1 MILMKGYTGRILKV
15 DLTTEKSHVRTFDEK
30 HARKYLGGQ
39 GFAVEIVYHAVPK
52 GADALGPENVL
63 AMAGGVFDGFP
74 VPTGGKVAWA
84 AKSPATGTL
93 AESIMGGSIGPELK
107 HAGFDALEIVG
118 RADSPAYIF
127 IEDDRVEVNDAS
139 DLWGKDTRE
148 VPEILKKRHGW
159 DVKVACIGVAGEKL
173 SRIACIDCDDRQAGR
188 AGLGAVMGSKNLKAV
203 VVRGTHDLVPAD
215 PKKLLEIALRY
226 QKIYE
231 AAPSFIEDTKYGT
244 GEFLGWVNKEKGVF
258 PTRNWQEGVFK
269 EREKIDPYYWA
280 PRYVTKNKACFSCTK
295 PCGKLFEVKSGRFA
309 GVAIDGIEYETLYS
323 LGGAC
328 GNADVESVA
337 RANEICDLLG
347 MDTISAG
354 VTIGF
359 AMELM
364 QRGIITEKEVG
375 LKLTFDNSPDA
386 VPKMLQM
393 MGNRQGFG
401 DVLADGVKVAAKRIG
416 KGSERY
422 AVHTKGMEPPA
433 YDVRGMK
440 GHGLSFMTSTRG
452 ACHLRAGFYAP
463 ELVGKFWRW
472 EGIDRFSA
480 VGKGPMVA
488 TMENFMCVY
497 DSVGLCKFSRGFFL
511 IAKLPEVIEAITG
524 LKFTEDELLRTGE
537 RIHNMKGAFNA
548 REGVTRKDW
557 LLPPRVLEDSIPDGP
572 SKGSKISVEEM
583 NMMLDDYMK
592 ARGWTMDGV
601 PTPEKLKELEI
612 A

>member
-1 MILMKGYTGRILKV
+1 MKGYTGRILKV
-15 DLTTEKSHVRTFDEK
+15 DLTSEKSHARTFDEK

-39 GFAVEIVYHAVPK
+39 GFAVEIVFHGVPK
-52 GADALGPENVL
+52 GADPLGPENVL
-63 AMAGGVFDGFP
+63 AMAGGLFDGFP

-84 AKSPATGTL
+84 AKSPATNTL
-93 AESIMGGSIGPELK
+93 AESIMGGSIGMELR
-107 HAGFDALEIVG
+107 HAGYDALEITG
-118 RADSPAYIF
+118 KASSPSYVF
-127 IEDDRVEVNDAS
+127 IDDDKVEVNDAT

-148 VPEILKKRHGW
+148 VPELLKKRHGW

-173 SRIACIDCDDRQAGR
+173 SKIACIDCDDRQAGR

-203 VVRGTHDLVPAD
+203 VIRGTRDLIPAD
-215 PKKLLEIALRY
+215 PKKLLEIAYRY

-258 PTRNWQEGVFK
+258 PTRNWQESVFK
-269 EREKIDPYYWA
+269 EREQIDPYWWA
-280 PRYVTKNKACFSCTK
+280 PKYVTKNKACFSCTK
-295 PCGKLFEVKSGRFA
+295 PCGKLFEVKSGKFA
-309 GVAIDGIEYETLYS
+309 GTSIDGIEYETLYS
-323 LGGAC
+323 LGGQC

-337 RANEICDLLG
+337 RANELCDLLG

-354 VTIGF
+354 VTVGF

-364 QRGIITEKEVG
+364 QRGIVTEKEVG
-375 LKLTFDNSPDA
+375 FKLTFDNAPDA
-386 VPKMLQM
+386 VPKMIDM
-393 MGNRQGFG
+393 MGNRNGFG
-401 DVLADGVKVAAKRIG
+401 DVLADGVKVAAQRIG

-422 AVHTKGMEPPA
+422 ALHTKGMEPPA

-524 LKFTEDELLRTGE
+524 MRYTEDELLKIGE
-537 RIHNMKGAFNA
+537 RVHNMKGSFNA

-557 LLPPRVLEDSIPDGP
+557 LLPQRILEDPIVDGP
-572 SKGSKISVEEM
+572 SKGHKISVEEM

-592 ARGWTMDGV
+592 ARGWTSDGV
-601 PTPEKLKELEI
+601 PTPQKLNELEI

>member
-1 MILMKGYTGRILKV
+1 MKGYTGKILKV
-15 DLTTEKSHVRTFDEK
+15 DLTTGKSSERTFDEK
-30 HARKYLGGQ
+30 YARKYLGGQ
-39 GFAVEIVYHAVPK
+39 GFAVQIVSHGTPE
-52 GADALGPENVL
+52 GADPFGADNVF
-63 AMAGGVFDGFP
+63 AIAGGVFDGFP
-74 VPTGGKVAWA
+74 VGTGGKVAFA
-84 AKSPATGTL
+84 AKSPATGGL

-107 HAGFDALEIVG
+107 HAGYDALEVVG
-118 RADSPAYIF
+118 KSDEPVYLW
-127 IEDDRVEVNDAS
+127 IEDEKVEINEAR

-173 SRIACIDCDDRQAGR
+173 SRMASVDCDDRQSGR
-188 AGLGAVMGSKNLKAV
+188 GGLGAVMGSKMLKAIA
-203 VVRGTHDLVPAD
+203 VRGTKDLVPAD
-215 PKKLLEIALRY
+215 PDKLLQLALQY
-226 QKIYE
+226 QKVYE
-231 AAPSFIEDTKYGT
+231 AAPSFVEDTKYGT
-244 GEFLGWVNKEKGVF
+244 GEFLGWVNKERGVF
-258 PTRNWQEGVFK
+258 PTRNWQEGVFN

-280 PRYVTKNKACFSCTK
+280 PKYVSKNKACFACTK
-295 PCGKLFEVKSGRFA
+295 PCGKLFEVRSGKFA

-337 RANEICDLLG
+337 RANELCDLLG
-347 MDTISAG
+347 LDTISCG

-359 AMELM
+359 AMELY
-364 QRGIITEKEVG
+364 QRGIITKDQVG
-375 LKLTFDNSPDA
+375 VDLSWTNASDA
-386 VPKMLQM
+386 VPKMVEM
-393 MGNRQGFG
+393 IGNRKGFG
-401 DVLADGVKVAAKRIG
+401 DVLADGVKVAAKKIG

-422 AVHTKGMEPPA
+422 AIHTKGMEPPA

-440 GHGLSFMTSTRG
+440 GHGLAYMTSTRG

-463 ELVGKFWRW
+463 ELVGKFWKW

-497 DSVGLCKFSRGFFL
+497 DSVGLCKFSRGFYL

-524 LKFTEDELLRTGE
+524 LKFTEEELLKIGE
-537 RIHNMKGAFNA
+537 RIHNMKGAFNY
-548 REGVTRKDW
+548 REGITRKDW
-557 LLPPRVLEDSIPDGP
+557 LLPPRILEDPIPEGV
-572 SKGSKISVEEM
+572 SKGSKISIEEM

-592 ARGWTMDGV
+592 ARGWTSDGE
-601 PTPEKLKELEI
+601 PAPEKLKELDL

>member
-1 MILMKGYTGRILKV
+1 MKGYTGRILKV
-15 DLTTEKSHVRTFDEK
+15 DLGTGKSSTRTFDEK
-30 HARKYLGGQ
+30 YVRKYLGGQ
-39 GFAVEIVYHAVPK
+39 GFVVEIVYHAVPK
-52 GADALGPENVL
+52 GADPLGPQNVL

-74 VPTGGKVAWA
+74 VGTGGKVAWA

-93 AESIMGGSIGPELK
+93 AESIMGGSIGPELR
-107 HAGFDALEIVG
+107 HAGYDALEIVG
-118 RADSPAYIF
+118 KADKPSYIY
-127 IEDDRVEVNDAS
+127 IEDDKVEINEAT
-139 DLWGKDTRE
+139 DLWGKDTRV
-148 VPEILKKRHGW
+148 VPETLKKRHGW

-173 SRIACIDCDDRQAGR
+173 SKIACIDCDDRQAGR

-203 VVRGTHDLVPAD
+203 VIRGTRDLEPAE

-258 PTRNWQEGVFK
+258 PTRNWQEGYFK
-269 EREKIDPYYWA
+269 EREGIDPYSWA
-280 PRYVTKNKACFSCTK
+280 PKYVTKNKACFACTK
-295 PCGKLFEVKSGRFA
+295 PCGKLFEVKSGKFA

-328 GNADVESVA
+328 GNSDVESVA
-337 RANEICDLLG
+337 KANELCDLLG

-354 VTIGF
+354 VTVGF

-375 LKLTFDNSPDA
+375 FKLTWDNASDA
-386 VPKMLQM
+386 VPWMIEM
-393 MGNRQGFG
+393 MGNRKGFG
-401 DVLADGVKVAAKRIG
+401 DILADGVKVAAKKIG
-416 KGSERY
+416 KGAERY

-440 GHGLSFMTSTRG
+440 GHGLAYMTSTRG

-463 ELVGKFWRW
+463 ELVGKFWKW
-472 EGIDRFSA
+472 ESIDRFST
-480 VGKGPMVA
+480 VNKGFMVSQ
-488 TMENFMCVY
+488 TENFMCVY

-524 LKFTEDELLRTGE
+524 LRFTEEELLKIGE
-537 RIHNMKGAFNA
+537 RIHNMKGNFNA

-557 LLPPRVLEDSIPDGP
+557 LLPPRILEDPIPDGP
-572 SKGSKISVEEM
+572 SKGSKISADEM
-583 NMMLDDYMK
+583 NLMLDDYMK
-592 ARGWTMDGV
+592 ARGWTKDGV
-601 PTPEKLKELEI
+601 PTPEKLKELDI
-612 A
+612 S

>member
-1 MILMKGYTGRILKV
+1 MKGYCGKILKV
-15 DLTTEKSHVRTFDEK
+15 DLSTEKSHARTFDEK

-39 GFAVEIVYHAVPK
+39 GFAVEIVFHGVPK
-52 GADALGPENVL
+52 GADPLGPDNVL
-63 AMAGGVFDGFP
+63 AMAGGLFDGFP
-74 VPTGGKVAWA
+74 VPTGGKVAFA
-84 AKSPATGTL
+84 AKSPATDTL

-107 HAGFDALEIVG
+107 HAGYDALEITG
-118 RADSPAYIF
+118 KANSPVYIF
-127 IEDDRVEVNDAS
+127 IEDDKVEINDAA
-139 DLWGKDTRE
+139 DLWGKDTR
-148 VPEILKKRHGW
+148 VTPETLKKRHGW

-173 SRIACIDCDDRQAGR
+173 SKIACIDCDDRQAGR
-188 AGLGAVMGSKNLKAV
+188 AGLGAVMGSKNLKAIV
-203 VVRGTHDLVPAD
+203 IRGTKDLLPAE

-258 PTRNWQEGVFK
+258 PTRNWQESVFK

-280 PRYVTKNKACFSCTK
+280 PKYVAKNKACFSCTK
-295 PCGKLFEVKSGRFA
+295 PCGKLFEVKSGKFA

-323 LGGAC
+323 LGGQC

-337 RANEICDLLG
+337 RANELCDLLG

-354 VTIGF
+354 VTVGF

-364 QRGIITEKEVG
+364 QRGIISEKEVG
-375 LKLTFDNSPDA
+375 FKLTFDNASDA
-386 VPKMLQM
+386 VPRMIEM
-393 MGNRQGFG
+393 MGNRTGFG
-401 DVLADGVKVAAKRIG
+401 DVLADGVKVAAKKIG

-422 AVHTKGMEPPA
+422 AIHTKGLEPPA

-440 GHGLSFMTSTRG
+440 GHGLAYMTSTRG

-463 ELVGKFWRW
+463 ELVGKFWKW
-472 EGIDRFSA
+472 EGIDRFSP
-480 VGKGPMVA
+480 VNKGFMVSQ
-488 TMENFMCVY
+488 TENFMCVY

-524 LKFTEDELLRTGE
+524 MKYTEDELLKIGE

-557 LLPPRVLEDSIPDGP
+557 LLPPRILEEPIVDGP

-592 ARGWTMDGV
+592 ARGWTTDGT
-601 PTPEKLKELEI
+601 PTPGKLAELGIE
-612 A
+612 

>member
-1 MILMKGYTGRILKV
+1 MKGYMGKILKI
-15 DLTTEKSHVRTFDEK
+15 DLTTGKTSTRTFDEK
-30 HARKYLGGQ
+30 YVRKYLGGQ
-39 GFAVEIVYHAVPK
+39 GFVVEIVYHGMPK
-52 GADALGPENVL
+52 GADPLGPQNVL

-74 VPTGGKVAWA
+74 VGTGGKVAWA

-93 AESIMGGSIGPELK
+93 AESIMGGSIGPELR
-107 HAGFDALEIVG
+107 HAGYDALEVVG
-118 RADSPAYIF
+118 KADKPSYIY
-127 IEDDRVEVNDAS
+127 IEDDKVEINEAA
-139 DLWGKDTRE
+139 DLWGKDTRV
-148 VPEILKKRHGW
+148 VPETLKKRHGW

-173 SRIACIDCDDRQAGR
+173 SKIACIDCDDRQAGR

-203 VVRGTHDLVPAD
+203 VIRGTRDLEPAE

-258 PTRNWQEGVFK
+258 PTRNWQEGYFK
-269 EREKIDPYYWA
+269 EREGIDPYSWA
-280 PRYVTKNKACFSCTK
+280 PKYVTKNKACFACTK
-295 PCGKLFEVKSGRFA
+295 PCGKLFEVKSGKFA

-328 GNADVESVA
+328 GNSDVESVA
-337 RANEICDLLG
+337 KANELCDLLG

-354 VTIGF
+354 VTVGF

-375 LKLTFDNSPDA
+375 FRLTWDNASDA
-386 VPKMLQM
+386 VPWMIEM
-393 MGNRQGFG
+393 MGNRKGFG
-401 DVLADGVKVAAKRIG
+401 DILADGVKVAAKKIG
-416 KGSERY
+416 KGAERY
-422 AVHTKGMEPPA
+422 AIHTKGMEPPA

-440 GHGLSFMTSTRG
+440 GHGLAYMTSTRG

-463 ELVGKFWRW
+463 ELVGKFWKW
-472 EGIDRFSA
+472 EGIDRFST
-480 VGKGPMVA
+480 VNKGFMVSQ
-488 TMENFMCVY
+488 TENFMCVY

-524 LKFTEDELLRTGE
+524 LKFTEEELLKIGE
-537 RIHNMKGAFNA
+537 RTHNMKGNFNA

-557 LLPPRVLEDSIPDGP
+557 LLPPRILEDPIPDGP
-572 SKGSKISVEEM
+572 SKGSKISVDEM
-583 NMMLDDYMK
+583 NLMLDDYMK
-592 ARGWTMDGV
+592 ARGWTKDGV
-601 PTPEKLKELEI
+601 PTPEKLKELDI
-612 A
+612 S

>member
-1 MILMKGYTGRILKV
+1 MKGYMGKILKI
-15 DLTTEKSHVRTFDEK
+15 DLTTGKTSTRTFDEK
-30 HARKYLGGQ
+30 YVRKYLGGQ
-39 GFAVEIVYHAVPK
+39 GFVVEIVYHGMPK
-52 GADALGPENVL
+52 GADPLGPQNVL

-74 VPTGGKVAWA
+74 VGTGGKVAWA

-93 AESIMGGSIGPELK
+93 AESIMGGSIGPELR
-107 HAGFDALEIVG
+107 HAGYDALEIVG
-118 RADSPAYIF
+118 KADKPSYIY
-127 IEDDRVEVNDAS
+127 IEDDRVDINEAA
-139 DLWGKDTRE
+139 DLWGKDTRV
-148 VPEILKKRHGW
+148 VPETLKKRHGW

-173 SRIACIDCDDRQAGR
+173 SKIACIDCDDRQAGR

-203 VVRGTHDLVPAD
+203 VIRGTRDLEPAE

-258 PTRNWQEGVFK
+258 PTRNWQEGYFK
-269 EREKIDPYYWA
+269 EREGIDPYSWA
-280 PRYVTKNKACFSCTK
+280 PKYVTKNKACFACTK
-295 PCGKLFEVKSGRFA
+295 PCGKLFEVKSGKFA

-328 GNADVESVA
+328 GNSDVESVA
-337 RANEICDLLG
+337 KANELCDMLG

-354 VTIGF
+354 VTVGF

-375 LKLTFDNSPDA
+375 FKLTWDNASDA
-386 VPKMLQM
+386 VPWMIEM
-393 MGNRQGFG
+393 MGNRKGFG
-401 DVLADGVKVAAKRIG
+401 DILADGVKVAAKKIG
-416 KGSERY
+416 KGAERY

-440 GHGLSFMTSTRG
+440 GHGLAYMTSTRG

-463 ELVGKFWRW
+463 ELVGKFWKW
-472 EGIDRFSA
+472 EGIDRFST
-480 VGKGPMVA
+480 VNKGFMVSQ
-488 TMENFMCVY
+488 TENFMCVY

-524 LKFTEDELLRTGE
+524 LKFTEEDLLKIGE
-537 RIHNMKGAFNA
+537 RIHNMKGNFNA

-557 LLPPRVLEDSIPDGP
+557 LLPPRILEDPIPDGP
-572 SKGSKISVEEM
+572 SKGSKISVDEM
-583 NMMLDDYMK
+583 NLMLDDYMK
-592 ARGWTMDGV
+592 ARGWTKDGV
-601 PTPEKLKELEI
+601 PTPEKLKELDI
-612 A
+612 S

>member
-1 MILMKGYTGRILKV
+1 MKGYMGKILKI
-15 DLTTEKSHVRTFDEK
+15 DLTTGKTHSRTFDEQY
-30 HARKYLGGQ
+30 ARKYLGGQ
-39 GFAVEIVYHAVPK
+39 GFVVEIVYHAMPK
-52 GADALGPENVL
+52 GADPLGPQNVL

-74 VPTGGKVAWA
+74 VGTGGKVAWA

-107 HAGFDALEIVG
+107 HAGYDALEIVG
-118 RADSPAYIF
+118 KADKPSYIY
-127 IEDDRVEVNDAS
+127 IEDDKVEINEAA
-139 DLWGKDTRE
+139 DLWGKDTRV
-148 VPEILKKRHGW
+148 VPEMLKKRHGW

-173 SRIACIDCDDRQAGR
+173 SKIASIDCDDRQAGR

-203 VVRGTHDLVPAD
+203 VIRGTKDLEPAE

-258 PTRNWQEGVFK
+258 PTRNWQEGYFK
-269 EREKIDPYYWA
+269 EREGIDPYSWA
-280 PRYVTKNKACFSCTK
+280 PKYVTKNKACFACTK
-295 PCGKLFEVKSGRFA
+295 PCGKLFEVKSGKFA

-328 GNADVESVA
+328 GNSDVESVA
-337 RANEICDLLG
+337 RANELCDLLG

-354 VTIGF
+354 VTVGF

-375 LKLTFDNSPDA
+375 FKLTWDNASDA
-386 VPKMLQM
+386 VPRMIEM
-393 MGNRQGFG
+393 MGNRRGFG
-401 DVLADGVKVAAKRIG
+401 DILADGVRVAAKKIG

-422 AVHTKGMEPPA
+422 AIHTKGMEPPA

-440 GHGLSFMTSTRG
+440 GHGLAYMTSTRG

-463 ELVGKFWRW
+463 ELVGKFWKW
-472 EGIDRFSA
+472 EGIDRFST
-480 VGKGPMVA
+480 VNKGFMVSQ
-488 TMENFMCVY
+488 TENFMCVY
-497 DSVGLCKFSRGFFL
+497 DSIGLCKFSRGFFL

-524 LKFTEDELLRTGE
+524 LKFTEDDLLKIGE
-537 RIHNMKGAFNA
+537 RIHNMKGDFNA

-557 LLPPRVLEDSIPDGP
+557 LLPTRILEDPIPDGP
-572 SKGSKISVEEM
+572 SKGSKISVDEM
-583 NMMLDDYMK
+583 NLMLDDYMK
-592 ARGWTMDGV
+592 ARGWTKDGV
-601 PTPEKLKELEI
+601 PTPEKLKELDI
-612 A
+612 S

>member
-1 MILMKGYTGRILKV
+1 MKGYCGKILKV
-15 DLTTEKSHVRTFDEK
+15 DLSTGKSHARPIDEK

-39 GFAVEIVYHAVPK
+39 GFAVEIVYHGVPK
-52 GADALGPENVL
+52 GADPLGPDNVL
-63 AMAGGVFDGFP
+63 AMAGGLFDGFP
-74 VPTGGKVAWA
+74 VPTGGKVAFA
-84 AKSPATGTL
+84 AKSPATNTL

-107 HAGFDALEIVG
+107 HAGYDALEITGKSDAPV
-118 RADSPAYIF
+118 YLL
-127 IEDDRVEVNDAS
+127 IEDDKVEVNDAS
-139 DLWGKDTRE
+139 DIWGKDTR
-148 VPEILKKRHGW
+148 VTPEMLKKRHGW
-159 DVKVACIGVAGEKL
+159 DVKVACIGVAGERL
-173 SRIACIDCDDRQAGR
+173 SKIACIDCDDRQAGR
-188 AGLGAVMGSKNLKAV
+188 AGLGAVMGAKKLKAI
-203 VVRGTHDLVPAD
+203 VVRGTKDLVPAEPD
-215 PKKLLEIALRY
+215 RLLEIALRY

-258 PTRNWQEGVFK
+258 PTRNWQESVFK

-295 PCGKLFEVKSGRFA
+295 PCGKLFEVKSGKFA

-323 LGGAC
+323 LGGQC

-337 RANEICDLLG
+337 RANELCDVLG

-354 VTIGF
+354 VTVGF

-364 QRGIITEKEVG
+364 QRGIISEKDVG
-375 LKLTFDNSPDA
+375 FKLTFDNASDA
-386 VPKMLQM
+386 VPKMIEM
-393 MGNRQGFG
+393 MGNRTGFG

-422 AVHTKGMEPPA
+422 AIHTKGLEPPA

-440 GHGLSFMTSTRG
+440 GHGLAYMTSTRG

-463 ELVGKFWRW
+463 ELVGKFWKW
-472 EGIDRFSA
+472 EGIDRFSPLN
-480 VGKGPMVA
+480 KGFMVSQ
-488 TMENFMCVY
+488 TENFMCVY
-497 DSVGLCKFSRGFFL
+497 DSIGLCKFSRGFFL

-524 LKFTEDELLRTGE
+524 TKYTEDELLKIGE

-557 LLPPRVLEDSIPDGP
+557 LLPQRILEEPIVDGP
-572 SKGSKISVEEM
+572 SKGSKISVDEM
-583 NMMLDDYMK
+583 NSMLDDYMK
-592 ARGWTMDGV
+592 ARGWTSDGT
-601 PTPEKLKELEI
+601 PTPEKLAELEI
-612 A
+612 E

>member
-1 MILMKGYTGRILKV
+1 MKGYMGKILKI
-15 DLTTEKSHVRTFDEK
+15 DLTTGKTSTRTFDEK
-30 HARKYLGGQ
+30 YVRKYLGGQ
-39 GFAVEIVYHAVPK
+39 GFVVEIVYHAMPK
-52 GADALGPENVL
+52 GADPLGPQNVL

-74 VPTGGKVAWA
+74 VGTGGKVAWA

-93 AESIMGGSIGPELK
+93 AESIMGGSIGPELR
-107 HAGFDALEIVG
+107 HAGYDALEIVG
-118 RADSPAYIF
+118 KADKPSYIY
-127 IEDDRVEVNDAS
+127 IEDDKVEINEAA
-139 DLWGKDTRE
+139 DLWGKDTRA
-148 VPEILKKRHGW
+148 VPETLKKRHGW

-173 SRIACIDCDDRQAGR
+173 SKIACIDCDDRQAGR

-203 VVRGTHDLVPAD
+203 VIRGTRDLEPAE

-258 PTRNWQEGVFK
+258 PTRNWQEGYFK
-269 EREKIDPYYWA
+269 EREGIDPYSWA
-280 PRYVTKNKACFSCTK
+280 PKYVTKNKACFACTK
-295 PCGKLFEVKSGRFA
+295 PCGKLFEVKSGKFA

-328 GNADVESVA
+328 GNSDVESVA
-337 RANEICDLLG
+337 KANELCDLLG

-354 VTIGF
+354 VTVGF

-375 LKLTFDNSPDA
+375 FKLTWDNASDA
-386 VPKMLQM
+386 VPWMIEM
-393 MGNRQGFG
+393 MGNRKGFG
-401 DVLADGVKVAAKRIG
+401 DILADGVKVAAKKIG
-416 KGSERY
+416 KGAERY
-422 AVHTKGMEPPA
+422 AIHTKGMEPPA

-440 GHGLSFMTSTRG
+440 GHGLAYMTSTRG

-463 ELVGKFWRW
+463 ELVGKFWKW
-472 EGIDRFSA
+472 EGIDRFST
-480 VGKGPMVA
+480 VNKGFMVSQ
-488 TMENFMCVY
+488 TENFMCVY

-524 LKFTEDELLRTGE
+524 LKFTEEELLKIGE
-537 RIHNMKGAFNA
+537 RIHNMKGNFNA

-557 LLPPRVLEDSIPDGP
+557 LLPPRILEDPIPDGP
-572 SKGSKISVEEM
+572 SKGSKISVDEM
-583 NMMLDDYMK
+583 NLMLDDYMK
-592 ARGWTMDGV
+592 ARGWTNDGV
-601 PTPEKLKELEI
+601 PTPEKLKELDI
-612 A
+612 S

>member
-1 MILMKGYTGRILKV
+1 MKGYMGKILKI
-15 DLTTEKSHVRTFDEK
+15 DLTTGKTSTRTFDEK
-30 HARKYLGGQ
+30 YVRKYLGGQ
-39 GFAVEIVYHAVPK
+39 GFVVEIVYHGMPK
-52 GADALGPENVL
+52 GADPLGPQNVL

-74 VPTGGKVAWA
+74 VGTGGKVAWA
-84 AKSPATGTL
+84 TKSPATGTL

-107 HAGFDALEIVG
+107 HAGYDALQIVG
-118 RADSPAYIF
+118 KADKPSYIY
-127 IEDDRVEVNDAS
+127 IEDDKVDINEAA
-139 DLWGKDTRE
+139 DLWGKDTRV
-148 VPEILKKRHGW
+148 VPETLKKRHGW

-173 SRIACIDCDDRQAGR
+173 SKIACIDCDDRQAGR

-203 VVRGTHDLVPAD
+203 VIRGTRDLEPAE

-258 PTRNWQEGVFK
+258 PTRNWQEGYFK
-269 EREKIDPYYWA
+269 EREGIDPYSWA
-280 PRYVTKNKACFSCTK
+280 PKYVTKNKACFACTK
-295 PCGKLFEVKSGRFA
+295 PCGKLFEVKSGKFA

-328 GNADVESVA
+328 GNSDVESVA
-337 RANEICDLLG
+337 KANELCDMLG

-354 VTIGF
+354 VTVGF

-375 LKLTFDNSPDA
+375 FKLTWDNASDA
-386 VPKMLQM
+386 VPWMIEM
-393 MGNRQGFG
+393 MGNRKGFG
-401 DVLADGVKVAAKRIG
+401 DILADGVKVAAKKIG
-416 KGSERY
+416 KGAERY

-440 GHGLSFMTSTRG
+440 GHGLAYMTSTRG

-463 ELVGKFWRW
+463 ELVGKFWKW
-472 EGIDRFSA
+472 EGIDRFST
-480 VGKGPMVA
+480 VNKGFMVSQ
-488 TMENFMCVY
+488 TENFMCVY

-524 LKFTEDELLRTGE
+524 LKFTEEDLLKIGE
-537 RIHNMKGAFNA
+537 RIHNMKGNFNA

-557 LLPPRVLEDSIPDGP
+557 LLPPRILEDPIPDGP
-572 SKGSKISVEEM
+572 SKGSKISVDEM
-583 NMMLDDYMK
+583 NLMLDDYMK
-592 ARGWTMDGV
+592 ARGWTKDGV
-601 PTPEKLKELEI
+601 PTPEKLKELDI
-612 A
+612 S

>member
-1 MILMKGYTGRILKV
+1 MKGYMGKILKI
-15 DLTTEKSHVRTFDEK
+15 DLTTGKTSTRTFDEK
-30 HARKYLGGQ
+30 YVRKYLGGQ
-39 GFAVEIVYHAVPK
+39 GFVVEIVYHGMPK
-52 GADALGPENVL
+52 GADPLGAQNVL

-74 VPTGGKVAWA
+74 VGTGGKVAWA

-107 HAGFDALEIVG
+107 HAGYDALEIVG
-118 RADSPAYIF
+118 KADKPSYIY
-127 IEDDRVEVNDAS
+127 IEDDKVEINEAA
-139 DLWGKDTRE
+139 DLWNKDTRV
-148 VPEILKKRHGW
+148 VPETLKKRHGW

-173 SRIACIDCDDRQAGR
+173 SKIACIDCDDRQAGR

-203 VVRGTHDLVPAD
+203 VIRGTRDLEPAE

-258 PTRNWQEGVFK
+258 PTRNWQEGYFK
-269 EREKIDPYYWA
+269 ERKGIDPYSWA
-280 PRYVTKNKACFSCTK
+280 PKYVTKNKACFACTK
-295 PCGKLFEVKSGRFA
+295 PCGKLFEVKSGKFA

-328 GNADVESVA
+328 GNSDVESVA
-337 RANEICDLLG
+337 KANELCDLLG

-354 VTIGF
+354 VTVGF

-375 LKLTFDNSPDA
+375 FKLTWDNASDA
-386 VPKMLQM
+386 VPWMIEM
-393 MGNRQGFG
+393 MGNRKGFG
-401 DVLADGVKVAAKRIG
+401 DILADGVKVAAKKIG
-416 KGSERY
+416 KGAERY

-440 GHGLSFMTSTRG
+440 GHGLAYMTSTRG

-463 ELVGKFWRW
+463 ELVGKFWKW
-472 EGIDRFSA
+472 EGIDRFSP
-480 VGKGPMVA
+480 VNKGFMVSQ
-488 TMENFMCVY
+488 TENFMCVY

-524 LKFTEDELLRTGE
+524 LKFTEEELLKIGE
-537 RIHNMKGAFNA
+537 RIHNMKGNFNA

-557 LLPPRVLEDSIPDGP
+557 LLPPRILDDPIPDGP
-572 SKGSKISVEEM
+572 SKGSKISVDEM
-583 NMMLDDYMK
+583 NLMLDDYMK
-592 ARGWTMDGV
+592 ARGWTKDGV
-601 PTPEKLKELEI
+601 PTPEKLKELDI
-612 A
+612 S

>member
-1 MILMKGYTGRILKV
+1 MKGYMGKILKI
-15 DLTTEKSHVRTFDEK
+15 DLTTGKTSTRTFDEK
-30 HARKYLGGQ
+30 YVRKYLGGQ
-39 GFAVEIVYHAVPK
+39 GFVVEIVYHAMPK
-52 GADALGPENVL
+52 GADPLGPQNVL

-74 VPTGGKVAWA
+74 VGTGGKVAWA

-93 AESIMGGSIGPELK
+93 AESIMGGSIGPELR
-107 HAGFDALEIVG
+107 HAGYDALEIVG
-118 RADSPAYIF
+118 KADKPSYIY
-127 IEDDRVEVNDAS
+127 IEDDKVEINEAA
-139 DLWGKDTRE
+139 DLWGKDTRV
-148 VPEILKKRHGW
+148 VPETLKKRHGW

-173 SRIACIDCDDRQAGR
+173 SKIACIDCDDRQAGR

-203 VVRGTHDLVPAD
+203 VIRGTRDLEPAE

-258 PTRNWQEGVFK
+258 PTRNWQEGYFK
-269 EREKIDPYYWA
+269 EREGIDPYSWA
-280 PRYVTKNKACFSCTK
+280 PKYVTKNKACFACTK
-295 PCGKLFEVKSGRFA
+295 PCGKLFEVKSGKFA

-328 GNADVESVA
+328 GNSDVESVA
-337 RANEICDLLG
+337 KANELCDLLG

-354 VTIGF
+354 VTVGF

-375 LKLTFDNSPDA
+375 FKLTWDNASDA
-386 VPKMLQM
+386 VPWMIEM
-393 MGNRQGFG
+393 MGNRKGFG
-401 DVLADGVKVAAKRIG
+401 DILADGVKVAAKKIG
-416 KGSERY
+416 KGAERY
-422 AVHTKGMEPPA
+422 AIHTKGMEPPA

-440 GHGLSFMTSTRG
+440 GHGLAYMTSTRG

-463 ELVGKFWRW
+463 ELVGKFWKW
-472 EGIDRFSA
+472 EGIDRFST
-480 VGKGPMVA
+480 VNKGFMVSQ
-488 TMENFMCVY
+488 TENFMCVY

-524 LKFTEDELLRTGE
+524 LKFTEEDLLKIGE
-537 RIHNMKGAFNA
+537 RIHNMKGNFNA

-557 LLPPRVLEDSIPDGP
+557 LLPPRILEDPIPDGP
-572 SKGSKISVEEM
+572 SKGSKISVDEM
-583 NMMLDDYMK
+583 NLMLDDYMK
-592 ARGWTMDGV
+592 ARGWTKDGV
-601 PTPEKLKELEI
+601 PTPEKMKELDI
-612 A
+612 S

>member
-1 MILMKGYTGRILKV
+1 MKGNTGKILKI
-15 DLTTEKSHVRTFDEK
+15 DLTGGRSSTRTFDEK
-30 HARKYLGGQ
+30 YVRKYLGGQ
-39 GFAVEIVYHAVPK
+39 GFAVELVYHGVPK
-52 GADALGPENVL
+52 GTDALDPKNVL

-74 VPTGGKVAWA
+74 VGTGGKVAWA

-107 HAGFDALEIVG
+107 HAGYDALEIVG
-118 RADSPAYIF
+118 KAAGPSYIF
-127 IEDDRVEVNDAS
+127 IEDDKVEINDAS
-139 DLWGKDTRE
+139 DLWGKDTRV
-148 VPEILKKRHGW
+148 VPETLKKRHGW
-159 DVKVACIGVAGEKL
+159 DVKVASIGVAGEKL

-188 AGLGAVMGSKNLKAV
+188 AGLGAVMGSKNLKAI
-203 VVRGTHDLVPAD
+203 VVRGTRDLTVHE
-215 PKKLLEIALRY
+215 PKKLLNLALQY

-231 AAPSFIEDTKYGT
+231 AAGSWVEDTKYGT
-244 GEFLGWVNKEKGVF
+244 GEFLGWVNKDRGVF
-258 PTRNWQEGVFK
+258 PTRNWQEGVFN

-280 PRYVTKNKACFSCTK
+280 PRYVTKNKACFACTK
-295 PCGKLFEVKSGRFA
+295 PCGKLFEVKDGKFK

-328 GNADVESVA
+328 GNPDVESVA
-337 RANEICDLLG
+337 RANELCDLLG

-354 VTIGF
+354 VTVGF
-359 AMELM
+359 AMELF
-364 QRGIITEKEVG
+364 QRGIITEKETG
-375 LKLTFDNSPDA
+375 MNLAWSNAPDA
-386 VPKMLQM
+386 VPKMIEL
-393 MGNRQGFG
+393 MGNRKGFG

-422 AVHTKGMEPPA
+422 AIHTKGMEPPA

-463 ELVGKFWRW
+463 ELVGKFWKW
-472 EGIDRFSA
+472 EGIDRFSG

-497 DSVGLCKFSRGFFL
+497 DSVGLCKFSRGFYL

-524 LKFTEDELLRTGE
+524 LKFSEDELLKIGE
-537 RIHNMKGAFNA
+537 RIHNMKGNFNA
-548 REGVTRKDW
+548 REGVLRKDW
-557 LLPPRVLEDSIPDGP
+557 LLPPRILEDPIPEGV
-572 SKGSKISVEEM
+572 SKGHKISVEEM

-592 ARGWTMDGV
+592 ARGWTKDGV
-601 PTPEKLKELEI
+601 PTPEKLAELGI
-612 A
+612 D

>member
-1 MILMKGYTGRILKV
+1 MKGYTGRILKI
-15 DLTTEKSHVRTFDEK
+15 DLTTEKTHARTFDER

-39 GFAVEIVYHAVPK
+39 GFAVEIVFHGVPK
-52 GADALGPENVL
+52 GADALGPDNVL

-93 AESIMGGSIGPELK
+93 AESIMGGSIGMELR
-107 HAGFDALEIVG
+107 HAGYDALEIVG
-118 RADSPAYIF
+118 KASSPSYILIDDDK
-127 IEDDRVEVNDAS
+127 IEINDAA

-148 VPEILKKRHGW
+148 TPELLKKRHGW
-159 DVKVACIGVAGEKL
+159 DVKVACIGQAGEKL
-173 SRIACIDCDDRQAGR
+173 SKIACIDCDDRQAGR
-188 AGLGAVMGSKNLKAV
+188 AGLGAVMGSKNLKAI
-203 VVRGTHDLVPAD
+203 VVRGTKDLVPSD

-258 PTRNWQEGVFK
+258 PTRNWQESVFK
-269 EREKIDPYYWA
+269 EREQIDPYWWA
-280 PRYVTKNKACFSCTK
+280 PKYVTKNKACFSCTK
-295 PCGKLFEVKSGRFA
+295 PCGKLFEVKKGKFA

-323 LGGAC
+323 LGGQC

-337 RANEICDLLG
+337 RANELCDIYG
-347 MDTISAG
+347 IDTISAG
-354 VTIGF
+354 VTVGF

-375 LKLTFDNSPDA
+375 FKLTFDNASDA
-386 VPKMLQM
+386 VPKMIEM
-393 MGNRQGFG
+393 MGKREGFG
-401 DVLADGVKVAAKRIG
+401 DVLADGVKVATKRIG
-416 KGSERY
+416 KGSEKY
-422 AVHTKGMEPPA
+422 AIHTKGMEPPA

-440 GHGLSFMTSTRG
+440 GHGLAYMTSTRG

-463 ELVGKFWRW
+463 ELVGKFWKW

-480 VGKGPMVA
+480 AGKGPMVA

-511 IAKLPEVIEAITG
+511 IDKLPEVIEAVTG
-524 LKFTEDELLRTGE
+524 LKFTSEELLKTGE

-557 LLPPRVLEDSIPDGP
+557 LLPPRILEEPIVDGP
-572 SKGSKISVEEM
+572 SKGHKISVEEM
-583 NMMLDDYMK
+583 NMMLDDYMS
-592 ARGWTMDGV
+592 ARGWSKDGV
-601 PTPEKLKELEI
+601 PSQEKLRELEI
-612 A
+612 S